1 MAPRLPLNYDL
12 HEVAMTDRIDLT
24 SQGTLDVLT
33 ARPERAS
40 TEESATGQ
48 GGRPEFSAESLS
60 TQARIALLLLTL
72 LGAALTATTII
83 AAIAWHEGV
92 FRLGIWGAAIVGGV
106 FTVVWLLQALFG
118 ALLENNRALGRGAHV
133 AWIAAFMFTGPFG
146 LLLYWMLH
154 VWPAGRKS
162 RHGDD

>member
-1 MAPRLPLNYDL
+1 
-12 HEVAMTDRIDLT
+12 MTDRIDMT

-33 ARPERAS
+33 AHTERAS
-40 TEESATGQ
+40 TEEPATGQ

-60 TQARIALLLLTL
+60 TQGRIALLLLTL
-72 LGAALTATTII
+72 LGTALTATTIVT
-83 AAIAWHEGV
+83 AIAWREGI

-133 AWIAAFMFTGPFG
+133 TWIVAFMFTGPLG

-154 VWPAGRKS
+154 VWPAARKPH
-162 RHGDD
+162 RRDD